1 MFCLIGGW
9 WLCLI
14 RMSPWCG
21 RQAGC
26 THLFRSHCWTSVTG
40 SHPAPQDSRKC
51 SHALGGHVLT
61 EISGGTAVT
70 QGRRMPLSLQSLP
83 QFTPPATLPPTPG
96 HRYASARARLWWRV
110 AVFSRRQCSFTQ
122 SRSKLTQVLASP
134 YAVSN
139 TQRRSWVAGWP
150 QRRAH
155 GSLPQWSPVDVQV
168 CPDRWPLKRS
178 SAGTGEP
185 AGAGAFGA
193 AFTAPDCSSSA
204 VRDRGC
210 DEARRVRIGQC
221 WAWRQSGRPWACRS
235 VFADTFGR

>member
-40 SHPAPQDSRKC
+40 SHSAPQDSRKC

-83 QFTPPATLPPTPG
+83 QFTPPATLPPTSG
-96 HRYASARARLWWRV
+96 RNRGVGGQH
-110 AVFSRRQCSFTQ
+110 Q
-122 SRSKLTQVLASP
+122 
-134 YAVSN
+134 
-139 TQRRSWVAGWP
+139 AGWQSP
-150 QRRAH
+150 AVCVTQGSDQRRA
-155 GSLPQWSPVDVQV
+155 G
-168 CPDRWPLKRS
+168 RR
-178 SAGTGEP
+178 
-185 AGAGAFGA
+185 
-193 AFTAPDCSSSA
+193 TA
-204 VRDRGC
+204 VLVLRN
-210 DEARRVRIGQC
+210 
-221 WAWRQSGRPWACRS
+221 
-235 VFADTFGR
+235 